1 MSVIIQILPYLI
13 VPAVIQFLLCQ
24 KAGKKARRRPVII
37 TPITALVALALY
49 PFFPST
55 NIITRI
61 IKFFYHYSSRGWLV
75 IDDDLIIIILYS
87 ILFFVGFCIGWL
99 VYGVYILMKR
109 TLDRR
114 K

>member
-1 MSVIIQILPYLI
+1 M
-13 VPAVIQFLLCQ
+13 
-24 KAGKKARRRPVII
+24 
-37 TPITALVALALY
+37 
-49 PFFPST
+49 
-55 NIITRI
+55 
-61 IKFFYHYSSRGWLV
+61 